1 MMKMSWNKKLE
12 NSICTVEQLKKYAE
26 LSDDVER
33 QLKRII
39 QRHPMRITPY
49 YMSLIDWDNPS
60 DPIKKMA
67 VPSLEEFNLEGSYDT
82 SGEAENTKLPGL
94 QHKYSETALI
104 LATNRCAIYCR
115 HCFRK
120 RLIGLPSAEV
130 IKRFEDA
137 ANYVRQHKEINN
149 VLITGGDPLVLSNGV
164 IENLLLLLSDIPH
177 LKFIRFGSR
186 TPVTLPSRFDDDELL
201 NILREHSRPDRRIYV
216 VTQFNYPREITK
228 KSIKAVDNLIKS
240 GVVLNNQTV
249 LLKGVNDYPR
259 TLAKLQ
265 NRLVDIGVN
274 PYYVFQCRPV
284 KRVKYSFQIPICKG
298 IDIIETAKKSC
309 NGHSKRFKY
318 IMSHKTGKIEILGIV
333 DNEIYFKY
341 HQAKNRK
348 NLGKIFRRKVD
359 SKASWLDDFNVKVS
373 DIKNR

>member
-1 MMKMSWNKKLE
+1 
-12 NSICTVEQLKKYAE
+12 
-26 LSDDVER
+26 
-33 QLKRII
+33 
-39 QRHPMRITPY
+39 
-49 YMSLIDWDNPS
+49 
-60 DPIKKMA
+60 MA

-82 SGEAENTKLPGL
+82 SGEAESTKLPGL

-164 IENLLLLLSDIPH
+164 IENFLLLLSDIPH